1 MGVCAYKVMVI
12 RSCPQLD
19 GKLNDY
25 CWPPLRPS
33 PPRAMIQSDGMVD
46 VVNKRCQH
54 PGCKKR
60 PVFGFEG
67 EKGRFCSLHRS
78 GVRAV

>member
-1 MGVCAYKVMVI
+1 MFSRVPSLREI
-12 RSCPQLD
+12 RM
-19 GKLNDY
+19 N
-25 CWPPLRPS
+25 
-33 PPRAMIQSDGMVD
+33 QSLHAFQSEGMVD

-54 PGCKKR
+54 TGCKKR

-78 GVRAV
+78 GVRIDGVCMHM